1 MNLLLLME
9 TVTGA
14 PRISRLPDMVVRSG
28 DESCITFL
36 GGSKMRQVFKATI
49 LCLAGFAMQIPCAH
63 ADDQTVTE
71 VKKFYQDWEKF
82 ENTQEFIKDPKLG
95 LPYIDTKN
103 GRIMDVMEPEEFAGE
118 DFKKHFVEVNTHY
131 PLDSVKFVKMKI
143 RAQGNVAWASYIQI
157 THAKMPG
164 TGNPYEVRV
173 RTVDGLEKIDGK
185 WKIVDES
192 LSLPL
197 DPATMEAVMQK
208 KLGAAK

>member
-1 MNLLLLME
+1 MCQ
-9 TVTGA
+9 
-14 PRISRLPDMVVRSG
+14 P
-28 DESCITFL
+28 
-36 GGSKMRQVFKATI
+36 FKVTI
-49 LCLAGFAMQIPCAH
+49 LCLAVFAMQIPRAH
-63 ADDQTVTE
+63 ADDKTVTE
-71 VKKFYQDWEKF
+71 VKNFYRDWEKF

-157 THAKMPG
+157 TRAKMPG

-173 RTVDGLEKIDGK
+173 RTIDGLEKIDGK

-197 DPATMEAVMQK
+197 DPATMESVMQR
-208 KLGAAK
+208 KLGSPK